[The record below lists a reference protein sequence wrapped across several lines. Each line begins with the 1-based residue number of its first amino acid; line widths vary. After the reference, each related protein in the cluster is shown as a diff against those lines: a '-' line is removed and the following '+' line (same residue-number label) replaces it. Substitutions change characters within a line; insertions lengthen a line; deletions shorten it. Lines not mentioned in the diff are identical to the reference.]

1 MLEKNAAGVVRVTV
15 SRHDPVT
22 GEEPYDQ
29 TYEVP
34 VVKGMSVLDAL
45 DYIYENLDSSV
56 AYFDHAACQ
65 QSICRRCTL
74 AINGKP
80 ALMCQTLVEGDLT
93 LKPLSKFPL
102 IRDLVYRERGG

>member
-1 MLEKNAAGVVRVTV
+1 MLEKNGTGVVRVTI
-15 SRHDPVT
+15 SRCDPASS
-22 GEEPYDQ
+22 EDPYDQ

-45 DYIYENLDSSV
+45 DYIYENLDSTV

-65 QSICRRCTL
+65 QGICRRCTL
-74 AINGKP
+74 SINGKP
-80 ALMCQTLVEGDLT
+80 ALMCQTLVEGDLS

-102 IRDLVYRERGG
+102 VRDLVYREGSS